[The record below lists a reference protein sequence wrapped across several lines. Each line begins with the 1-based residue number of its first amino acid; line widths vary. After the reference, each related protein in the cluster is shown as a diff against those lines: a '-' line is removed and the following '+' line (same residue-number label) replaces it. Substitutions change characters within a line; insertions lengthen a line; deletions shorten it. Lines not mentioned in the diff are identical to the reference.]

1 MIPPPHLKEGGSKM
15 RNTYRVN
22 YQETD
27 GSYNS
32 KLVEADRAS
41 DAVAYVEEQPQVES
55 IYSVELIKE

>member
-1 MIPPPHLKEGGSKM
+1 M